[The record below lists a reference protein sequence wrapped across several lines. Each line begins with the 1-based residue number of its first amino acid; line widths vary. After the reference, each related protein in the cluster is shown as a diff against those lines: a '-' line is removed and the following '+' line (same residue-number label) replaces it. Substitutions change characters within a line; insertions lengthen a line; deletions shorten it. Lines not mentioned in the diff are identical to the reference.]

1 MLSDKEKASL
11 ANRLHRLAGQVS
23 GVERMME
30 ENASCVEI
38 LIQIAA
44 ASGALNKV
52 GHLILE
58 NHIKSCVSEAMRSG
72 SNKLRDQKLDEI
84 IQLFRKYTRVVD

>member
-1 MLSDKEKASL
+1 
-11 ANRLHRLAGQVS
+11 
-23 GVERMME
+23 ME

-38 LIQIAA
+38 VIQIAA

-58 NHIKSCVSEAMRSG
+58 NLIKSCVSEAMRSG
-72 SNKLRDQKLDEI
+72 SNKLRDHKLDKI
-84 IQLFRKYTRVVD
+84 IELFRKYACVVD